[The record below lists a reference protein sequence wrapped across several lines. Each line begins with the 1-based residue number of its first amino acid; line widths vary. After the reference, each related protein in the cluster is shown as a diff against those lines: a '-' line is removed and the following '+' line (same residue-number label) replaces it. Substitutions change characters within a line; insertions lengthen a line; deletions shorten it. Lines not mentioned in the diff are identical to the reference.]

1 MIRTGKYL
9 GIDPGMSGAI
19 AVVDGSG
26 QLHDYCLCPKTVVGK
41 SKRVDIPTIAL
52 YIRSQKDIA
61 GAYIEKVGAMPGQ
74 GVSSMFSFGHA
85 AGAVEGCVAAM
96 GIPITHITP
105 QAWKKRYGLIGADK
119 DAPRSKA
126 ALKYPDES
134 VFTLKG
140 KGQAV
145 ADAVFIALAG
155 MDVSL

>member
-1 MIRTGKYL
+1 MKYL

-19 AVVDGSG
+19 AVISDAGA
-26 QLHDYCLCPKTVVGK
+26 LEDFCLCPKTVVGK
-41 SKRVDIPTIAL
+41 SKRVDIPTVARF
-52 YIRSQKDIA
+52 IREQDDIV

-126 ALKYPDES
+126 ALRYPGQP
-134 VFTLKG
+134 VFTFKG

-155 MDVSL
+155 LEIAL